1 MQNEKQILSF
11 KCTISSRKI
20 HHFLFAPKMISLS
33 ADEDFFSYLKIFTFA
48 SNNIF
53 ASYNSSKHKCR
64 AHQYLC

>member
-1 MQNEKQILSF
+1 
-11 KCTISSRKI
+11 
-20 HHFLFAPKMISLS
+20 MISLS

-64 AHQYLC
+64 AHQYLCWIEIWIMAR